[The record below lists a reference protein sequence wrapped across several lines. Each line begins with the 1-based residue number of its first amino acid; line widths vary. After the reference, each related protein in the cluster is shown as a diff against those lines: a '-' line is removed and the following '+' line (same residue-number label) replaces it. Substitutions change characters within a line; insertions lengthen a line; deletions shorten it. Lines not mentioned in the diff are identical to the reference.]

1 MFCPSHDR
9 WKATPIFGSRRI
21 APAPPNNRVFTAMY
35 FAIADFEGHCCARGL
50 ASLRVD
56 YLVHQLLFYAASGN
70 G

>member
-1 MFCPSHDR
+1 
-9 WKATPIFGSRRI
+9 
-21 APAPPNNRVFTAMY
+21 MY